1 MNKKNRKFLMCKDHK
16 TVKKANGRKS
26 SASVKIY
33 VAIRHFI
40 GGYLVPLPPYLFAIE
55 DEGGHVGRGEQAGG
69 DILGAGEPAGLGH
82 VAQNVDNIYGSDFV
96 FYIFSHFSPIFF

>member
-1 MNKKNRKFLMCKDHK
+1 MCKDHK

-33 VAIRHFI
+33 VVIRHFI
-40 GGYLVPLPPYLFAIE
+40 RGYLVPLPSYLFAIE

-69 DILGAGEPAGLGH
+69 DILGAGELAGPGH
-82 VAQNVDNIYGSDFV
+82 VTQNVDNV
-96 FYIFSHFSPIFF
+96 